1 MPADVYEVVAQ
12 AARYWFLLLMAIIVL
27 RSYRWFSRDRKQ
39 RKKRLRLLPDAGYV
53 GEMVVL
59 RGSAELPEGS
69 VLPLPREGVLGNL
82 RQNDLYV
89 PVEGV
94 HKRHLWFCFEED
106 DGLRIEPFFGM
117 HATVDGV
124 ELVGRRGHAFLHHG
138 SRLSVGECE
147 MRMRLFAGF
156 EGENVAQAYVDNEP
170 AAMKVAQES
179 DNLDKTD
186 ALRQQLHMQQLYMQQ
201 MAQRQALMERQLQRH
216 YAPQEPAVDSQ
227 TEPGEENWPYV
238 PYPQHD
244 QVNFENSGYTYPE
257 YVEPDKEL
265 YVEPDEAEAAK
276 KKLWNR
282 LKRGGRK
289 S

>member
-12 AARYWFLLLMAIIVL
+12 AARYWFLLLMGIIAL

-59 RGSAELPEGS
+59 HGSAELPEGS

-106 DGLRIEPFFGM
+106 DGLRIEPYFGM

-124 ELVGRRGHAFLHHG
+124 ELVGRHGHAFLHHG
-138 SRLSVGECE
+138 SRLSVGDCE
-147 MRMRLFAGF
+147 LRMRLFAGF
-156 EGENVAQAYVDNEP
+156 EGETVAQAYVDDEP
-170 AAMKVAQES
+170 ADVKMAQETCDPS
-179 DNLDKTD
+179 ETD

-201 MAQRQALMERQLQRH
+201 MAQRQALMERQLQQQG
-216 YAPQEPAVDSQ
+216 APQGPEADAEMGPN
-227 TEPGEENWPYV
+227 EESWPYV
-238 PYPQHD
+238 PYPHHD

-257 YVEPDKEL
+257 YV
-265 YVEPDEAEAAK
+265 
-276 KKLWNR
+276 
-282 LKRGGRK
+282 
-289 S
+289 